1 MKLKEYGL
9 HKSRCPECWGNTRY
23 SNKDSY
29 KRIKNNDYKREC
41 VLCGWKEQ
49 RNMATGFLGTF
60 VAVFM
65 ALILSKIAE
74 EAYKRWFDQHV
85 KKGFDKVEEKA
96 LQAKNELKK
105 L

>member
-1 MKLKEYGL
+1 
-9 HKSRCPECWGNTRY
+9 
-23 SNKDSY
+23 
-29 KRIKNNDYKREC
+29 
-41 VLCGWKEQ
+41 
-49 RNMATGFLGTF
+49 MATGFLGTF